1 MVGVCLW
8 FGQIVGF
15 GVNRRI
21 CNCVLLLV
29 DLLGGACGVS
39 LRFIVWF
46 TEVVCGVWRD
56 LWVLGDCVLGKGCWD
71 FVLFVGFASVM
82 VWGVF
87 YC

>member
-1 MVGVCLW
+1 M
-8 FGQIVGF
+8 VGF
-15 GVNRRI
+15 GVNRHI

-29 DLLGGACGVS
+29 DLLGFDCGVS

-56 LWVLGDCVLGKGCWD
+56 LWVLGGCVLGKGCWD
-71 FVLFVGFASVM
+71 FVLFVGFVSVM